1 MNKLDRVNKGKWWR
15 MEHPDGSTARFI
27 VTVCGVREKTPKNV
41 MMRLEVHGPCVTDH
55 VLTTPTTR
63 TLGEMRLEWD
73 RLAQRGFVYNPQR
86 GFVYNGD

>member
-27 VTVCGVREKTPKNV
+27 VTICAARDKTPDNV
-41 MMRLEVHGPCVTDH
+41 QMRLEVHGPCVTDH
-55 VLTTPTTR
+55 VQTTPKTR
-63 TLGEMRLEWD
+63 TLAYMRHEWN
-73 RLAQRGFVYNPQR
+73 RLAKR